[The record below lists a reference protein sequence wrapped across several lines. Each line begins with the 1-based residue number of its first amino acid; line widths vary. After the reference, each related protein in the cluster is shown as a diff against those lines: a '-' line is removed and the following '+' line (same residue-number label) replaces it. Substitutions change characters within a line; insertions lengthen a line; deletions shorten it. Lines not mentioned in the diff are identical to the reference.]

1 MRKGELQM
9 SKKEKEKE
17 VNEVSEAVTEKK
29 EKKNFKKLKFG
40 SVSAVTIILVIAIVI
55 AANIVCGLLMK
66 RYPVKFD
73 LTPDSRHE
81 ITEETKEILRENEKD
96 IEIIVTTTEDYFEA
110 IGQNYKN
117 MFYQYYG
124 IIVECPYEIIPEILD
139 KYSVYAESGK
149 GSIKVKYVDITK
161 NPDVVSELNKYYNGE
176 ISEGGIAVKC
186 GERVRYI
193 TPEEVAA
200 MITPSQD
207 SNQSNIRMV
216 FAGESVITSAVKA
229 VSDANTVRAAVVAS
243 MNGNAIIDS
252 THSAIAAS
260 LESFLIKNGYDCVE
274 VDIGTDAL
282 SPDDYDLL
290 VVACPQIDFTEDIIA
305 KMSDFLYNGG
315 SYKKNM
321 IYIPNLYATNIP
333 NISEFL
339 ADWKIRVEPSVIF
352 DDSSMVQVSVASIGT
367 VTYAPMV
374 KIANSEA
381 VGNITNEALPIVA
394 PQARPITVLS
404 VNNETIITEIL
415 KSSETSYTAS
425 LLEGNEVSDEKTS
438 YNVIVRARKEAASG
452 LDIYGSNILVI
463 GSPFML
469 DSMILSGTTTYNN
482 ANVIINTV
490 NDMTGKG
497 ESAIIP
503 EKALEQYTLSLTT
516 TSARAIL
523 VIVVVVIPVLIGMA
537 GVIVLLWRKNK

>member
-1 MRKGELQM
+1 M

-17 VNEVSEAVTEKK
+17 VNEVSEAITKEKQ
-29 EKKNFKKLKFG
+29 KKNFKKLKFG
-40 SVSAVTIILVIAIVI
+40 SVSVVTIILVIAIVI

-81 ITEETKEILRENEKD
+81 ITDETIEVLKANDKD
-96 IEIIVTTTEDYFEA
+96 IDIIVTTTEDYFTA
-110 IGQNYKN
+110 IGESYER

-124 IIVECPYEIIPEILD
+124 IIVDCPYEIIPEILD

-161 NPDVVSELNKYYNGE
+161 NPDVVSDLNQYYNGE

-186 GERVRYI
+186 GEKVRFI
-193 TPEEVAA
+193 TPEEVAG

-207 SNQSNIRMV
+207 SNQNNIRMV
-216 FAGESVITSAVKA
+216 FAGESIITSAVKA
-229 VSDANTVRAAVVAS
+229 VSDSNTVRAAVVAS
-243 MNGNAIIDS
+243 MNGNAIIDN
-252 THSAIAAS
+252 THSAIASS
-260 LESFLIKNGYDCVE
+260 LESFLAKNGYDCVE
-274 VDIGTDAL
+274 VDIGTDSL

-290 VVACPQIDFTEDIIA
+290 VVACPGIDFTEDIIA

-315 SYKKNM
+315 SYQKNM
-321 IYIPNLYATNIP
+321 IYIPSLYATNIP
-333 NISEFL
+333 NITEFL
-339 ADWKIRVEPSVIF
+339 ADWKIQIEPSVIF
-352 DDSSMVQVSVASIGT
+352 DESSMVQVSVASIGQ

-374 KIANSEA
+374 QIANSEA
-381 VGNITNEALPIVA
+381 VGTITNEALPIVA
-394 PQARPITVLS
+394 PQARPITVIS
-404 VNNETIITEIL
+404 KNNESIVTEIV
-415 KSSETSYTAS
+415 KSSATSYTAS
-425 LLEGNEVSDEKTS
+425 LLEGNEVSDERMS
-438 YNVIVRARKEAASG
+438 YNVVVKSRKETSSG
-452 LDIYGSNILVI
+452 LDVYGSNILVI

-469 DSMILSGTTTYNN
+469 DSIILSGTTTYNN
-482 ANVIINTV
+482 ANVVLNVV

-497 ESAIIP
+497 ESTIIP

-523 VIVVVVIPVLIGMA
+523 VIVVVVIPLIIGMA
-537 GVIVLLWRKNK
+537 GLIVLLWRKNK